1 MAATSWRAS
10 PTSSDR
16 TGGPGDTSGPPAAD
30 RPSSGGAARE
40 GMGRVGASRISK
52 VVIVGGGT
60 AGWMAAA
67 ALSRTMEDRKS
78 VVSGQSVS
86 VRVNLGSRRILK
98 KKMLIHITTIHIYHT
113 KRVDIHFI
121 TTYTYMCMFIV

>member
-40 GMGRVGASRISK
+40 GMGRVGDSRITK

-67 ALSRTMEDRKS
+67 ALSRTMDGLSIRLVESEAIGTVGVGEATIPWIRLFTALIGLD
-78 VVSGQSVS
+78 GDAF
-86 VRVNLGSRRILK
+86 VRETRVLIKLGVQWIGRA
-98 KKMLIHITTIHIYHT
+98 
-113 KRVDIHFI
+113 
-121 TTYTYMCMFIV
+121 

>member
-40 GMGRVGASRISK
+40 GMGRVGDSRIQK

-60 AGWMAAA
+60 AGGLDAA
-67 ALSRTMEDRKS
+67 ALSRTMDGLSFRLFERA
-78 VVSGQSVS
+78 VIRPVGGGQGNISI
-86 VRVNLGSRRILK
+86 RRL
-98 KKMLIHITTIHIYHT
+98 
-113 KRVDIHFI
+113 
-121 TTYTYMCMFIV
+121 YTGP

>member
-40 GMGRVGASRISK
+40 GMGRVGDSRITK

-67 ALSRTMEDRKS
+67 ALSRTMDRS
-78 VVSGQSVS
+78 EEHTSELQS
-86 VRVNLGSRRILK
+86 LMRISYAVFCLK
-98 KKMLIHITTIHIYHT
+98 KKNNQ
-113 KRVDIHFI
+113 K
-121 TTYTYMCMFIV
+121 

>member
-1 MAATSWRAS
+1 MSATPFRSS

-16 TGGPGDTSGPPAAD
+16 TGGPGDTAGAPAAD

-40 GMGRVGASRISK
+40 GMGRVGDSRITK

-67 ALSRTMEDRKS
+67 ALSRTMDGLSIRLVESEEIGTVGVGEATIPSIRLFNALIGLDEDRS
-78 VVSGQSVS
+78 EEHTSELQS
-86 VRVNLGSRRILK
+86 LIRIS
-98 KKMLIHITTIHIYHT
+98 
-113 KRVDIHFI
+113 
-121 TTYTYMCMFIV
+121 